1 MNVNEILIGLSICYK
16 GDWNLIYSDIKA
28 HKNPLNGNKIIE
40 EKIKKC
46 NAITI
51 MDVNLYPDKLRN
63 SSKPPF
69 VLFYK
74 GDISLLNK
82 EHILAV
88 VGSRNNS
95 KYGEESCYNLLRGA
109 KKESII
115 ISGLA
120 RGIDT
125 ISHKAALK
133 NNFKTIAVLG
143 SGIDNIYPEE
153 NVILVDKIISNG
165 GLVISEYPFDVDPD
179 KEHFLARNRIIAAL
193 CDGLLL
199 VESFTRSGA
208 LNTSLVALNEGKT
221 IGCVP
226 SLIGKNSNC
235 NKLIKDGASLIET
248 SEDLNAIF

>member
-1 MNVNEILIGLSICYK
+1 MNINEILIGLSIIHN
-16 GDWNLIYSDIKA
+16 GDWNLIYEDIKK
-28 HKNPLNGNKIIE
+28 HNNPLKNINIE
-40 EKIKKC
+40 EKIKKS

-51 MDVNLYPDKLRN
+51 MDVNLYPDRLRN

-74 GDISLLNK
+74 GNINLLNE

-95 KYGEESCYNLLRGA
+95 RYGEESCFNLLKNI
-109 KKESII
+109 KKDSVI

-125 ISHKAALK
+125 ISHKASLK
-133 NNFKTIAVLG
+133 YGYKTIAVLG
-143 SGIDNIYPEE
+143 SGIDCIYPDE
-153 NVILVDKIISNG
+153 NVELVNQIIKEG
-165 GLVISEYPFDVDPD
+165 GLIISEYPFDVSPN
-179 KEHFLARNRIIAAL
+179 KEQFLARNRIIASL
-193 CDGLLL
+193 SKGLLL

-208 LNTSLVALNEGKT
+208 LNTALVALNEGKN

-235 NKLIKDGASLIET
+235 NKLIKDGANLIET
-248 SEDLNAIF
+248 SEDLDCIF